1 MEVKI
6 NQSNRNHPAVLS
18 ASFCSRGFFI
28 KLAREGFAMVEHL
41 ILARFHRGSL
51 LHIRFPTPSPSH
63 SPSISTSTSIFTSPS
78 TLAFILN
85 CLSWP
90 CSGNPEGLVLQLL
103 PKIWKHFWQVV
114 KLVGKEH
121 LSCWR
126 DWWEICYFHLQEF
139 IQGWHDVSPFARST
153 SWWEDY
159 QDFEWN
165 LQYYLQ

>member
-6 NQSNRNHPAVLS
+6 NLSNLSQAVLS

-28 KLAREGFAMVEHL
+28 RLEREGFAVVGHS

-51 LHIRFPTPSPSH
+51 LHIMFPPPYPSH
-63 SPSISTSTSIFTSPS
+63 SPSPSTSTSPS
-78 TLAFILN
+78 TLASTLS

-90 CSGNPEGLVLQLL
+90 CSGSPGALVLQLL

-139 IQGWHDVSPFARST
+139 IKGWHDVSPFARST